1 MSEEVKIRYGA
12 GGAVYYEKVAPKK
25 QVISEIAED
34 EVKEKKP
41 DTKKKKK
48 VIQERCPEQN
58 WALAREVILQ
68 P

>member
-34 EVKEKKP
+34 EVIKE
-41 DTKKKKK
+41 T
-48 VIQERCPEQN
+48 
-58 WALAREVILQ
+58 
-68 P
+68 

>member
-1 MSEEVKIRYGA
+1 MNEEDKIRYGA

-48 VIQERCPEQN
+48 VIQEVFADNED
-58 WALAREVILQ
+58 L
-68 P
+68 